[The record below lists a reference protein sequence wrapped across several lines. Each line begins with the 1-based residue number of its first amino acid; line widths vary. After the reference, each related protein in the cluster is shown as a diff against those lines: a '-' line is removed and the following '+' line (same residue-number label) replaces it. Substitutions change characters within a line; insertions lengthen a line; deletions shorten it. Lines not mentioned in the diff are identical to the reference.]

1 MDVSVWKISPPHVTL
16 SSNEGVSTFAK
27 LSLDKF
33 IPSSLKEKFGEN
45 SWEFETFLEGP

>member
-1 MDVSVWKISPPHVTL
+1 MDVYVWKISPPHVTL

-33 IPSSLKEKFGEN
+33 IPSSLKEKF
-45 SWEFETFLEGP
+45 LEGP